1 MDKVYSPRRTIQP
14 RATDSLRTRIV
25 NAGRDTHRVE
35 IEGVVRDL
43 PLFEVAPNVRIA
55 VFNLLGDTE
64 IVEAAAA
71 GLARRLA
78 GAAADVLLTAETKS
92 VPLVYELARRTG
104 KPWVILRKQYK
115 PYMGETVTA
124 ETVSITTGHPQTL
137 HLDEKDRPLVEG
149 KGVVLVDDVISTGST
164 LDGMRA
170 VVRQAGGRIVAEAAV
185 FTEGDADQVEGIVS
199 LGHLP
204 LFTD

>member
-1 MDKVYSPRRTIQP
+1 MFRDVRARVAIRSAPMGERR
-14 RATDSLRTRIV
+14 RA
-25 NAGRDTHRVE
+25 THRVE
-35 IEGVVRDL
+35 IEGVERDL
-43 PLFEVAPNVRIA
+43 PLFEVAPKLRIA

-64 IVEAAAA
+64 VVEAAAT

-78 GAAADVLLTAETKS
+78 DADADVLVTAETKS
-92 VPLVYELARRTG
+92 VPLVYELARQMR
-104 KPWVILRKQYK
+104 KPWVVLRKQHK

-164 LDGMRA
+164 LDGMRT
-170 VVRQAGGRIVAEAAV
+170 VVRMAGGRVVAEAAV
-185 FTEGDADQVEGIVS
+185 FTEGDSNQVEGIVA

-204 LFTD
+204 LFPD

>member
-1 MDKVYSPRRTIQP
+1 MQP
-14 RATDSLRTRIV
+14 TRPLGSGRIV
-25 NAGRDTHRVE
+25 DEERATHRVE

-71 GLARRLA
+71 GLARRLEGTA
-78 GAAADVLLTAETKS
+78 TDVLVTAETKS

-164 LDGMRA
+164 LDGMRS
-170 VVRQAGGRIVAEAAV
+170 VVREAGGHVVAEAAV
-185 FTEGDADQVEGIVS
+185 FTEGDSRQVEGIVS

>member
-1 MDKVYSPRRTIQP
+1 MLV
-14 RATDSLRTRIV
+14 
-25 NAGRDTHRVE
+25 
-35 IEGVVRDL
+35 
-43 PLFEVAPNVRIA
+43 
-55 VFNLLGDTE
+55 
-64 IVEAAAA
+64 
-71 GLARRLA
+71 
-78 GAAADVLLTAETKS
+78 TAETKS
-92 VPLVYELARRTG
+92 VPLVYELARRMG

-149 KGVVLVDDVISTGST
+149 KSVVLVDDVISTGST

-170 VVRQAGGRIVAEAAV
+170 VVREAGGRVVAEAAV

-204 LFTD
+204 LFPRLSRAWDAPGITRIRLRRCEPAHRSEASRRSRTSRCWASSVAVPASVSRSSSAARRRCGSRERNPVATSCSSRAD

>member
-1 MDKVYSPRRTIQP
+1 MTEA
-14 RATDSLRTRIV
+14 RATHRI
-25 NAGRDTHRVE
+25 E
-35 IEGVVRDL
+35 IEGVVREL
-43 PLFEVAPNVRIA
+43 PLFEVAPNLRIA

-64 IVEAAAA
+64 IVEAAAT
-71 GLARRLA
+71 GLARRLD
-78 GAAADVLLTAETKS
+78 GVAADVLVTAETKS

-104 KPWVILRKQYK
+104 KPWVVLRKQYK
-115 PYMGETVTA
+115 PYMGSTVTA

-137 HLDEKDRPLVEG
+137 HLDEKDKRLVAG

-170 VVRQAGGRIVAEAAV
+170 VVREAGGRIVAEAAV
-185 FTEGDADQVEGIVS
+185 FTEGDADQVEGIVA

-204 LFTD
+204 LFPG

>member
-1 MDKVYSPRRTIQP
+1 MSEPRP
-14 RATDSLRTRIV
+14 
-25 NAGRDTHRVE
+25 THRIE
-35 IEGVVRDL
+35 IEGVTREL
-43 PLFEVAPNVRIA
+43 PLFEVAPKLRIA

-71 GLARRLA
+71 GLARQLD
-78 GAAADVLLTAETKS
+78 GVPTDVLMTAETKS

-104 KPWVILRKQYK
+104 KRWVVLRKQYK

-137 HLDEKDRPLVEG
+137 HLDEKDRVLVEG
-149 KGVVLVDDVISTGST
+149 KDVVLVDDVISTGST
-164 LDGMRA
+164 LDGMRT
-170 VVRQAGGRIVAEAAV
+170 VVREAGGRVTAVAAV
-185 FTEGDADQVEGIVS
+185 FTEGDAEQVEGVIA

-204 LFTD
+204 LFPD